1 MRSWHELTRALD
13 PAEMSSILDL
23 EPEEREAVLY
33 TSLMLGVHKPLVPV
47 SWAKSRLHPAGC
59 LLATSLFRPG
69 SGLWGPLTGKLV
81 GEPFQL
87 VASSEVFGEIIS
99 AAIED
104 RLLRA
109 SDQAPWS
116 PWADRQTRDESIVQ
130 AGPRLLASLGE
141 ERERWTPIW

>member
-13 PAEMSSILDL
+13 PAEMSSVFDLD
-23 EPEEREAVLY
+23 PEEREAVLY

-69 SGLWGPLTGKLV
+69 EGLWGPLTGRLL

-87 VASSEVFGEIIS
+87 PASCEVFGEIIS

-104 RLLRA
+104 RLLRV
-109 SDQAPWS
+109 
-116 PWADRQTRDESIVQ
+116 ADVALLRTRAENRTETIVQ

-141 ERERWTPIW
+141 ERERWAPIW